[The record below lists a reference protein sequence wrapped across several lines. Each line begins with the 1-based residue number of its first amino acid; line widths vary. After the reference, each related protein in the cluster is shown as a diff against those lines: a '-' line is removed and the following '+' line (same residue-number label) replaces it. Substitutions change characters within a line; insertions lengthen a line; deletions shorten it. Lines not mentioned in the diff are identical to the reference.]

1 MLENRM
7 LVDSEWEKE
16 SINWEARE
24 EYLREEDDRKYQ
36 EKIDERL
43 LNEN

>member
-7 LVDSEWEKE
+7 LIDSEWEME
-16 SINWEARE
+16 CIDWEARE
-24 EYLREEDDRKYQ
+24 EYLREEDDRRY
-36 EKIDERL
+36 EDKIDERL